1 MRKKRI
7 LQYSF
12 KMMALMFTVALI
24 ACAST
29 QNKKA
34 MEMEKLLAASGF
46 EIRLADTP
54 EKLAQAKQLPQRKL
68 VAQELADRVL
78 YVYADAHNCQCVYA
92 GSEEAY
98 RRYQKL
104 ALEKQIAAEDRLAE
118 ERDKPKRM
126 DWGEWRFNESW

>member
-12 KMMALMFTVALI
+12 KMMSLMFTVAFI

-34 MEMEKLLAASGF
+34 MEMEKMLAASGF

-54 EKLAQAKQLPQRKL
+54 EKLAQAKRLPQRKL

-78 YVYADAHNCQCVYA
+78 YVYADAQNCQCVYA
-92 GSEEAY
+92 GNEDAY

-104 ALEKQIAAEDRLAE
+104 ALQKQIAA
-118 ERDKPKRM
+118 
-126 DWGEWRFNESW
+126 